1 MEPITWAFIG
11 TLCGAA
17 VGALTSIATT
27 TINSRN
33 AASLQSAKTRDER
46 DERRRAFQR
55 ETILQVQDCFHDL
68 MRFSARIYL
77 SDLEAYR
84 TNKDWKKNR
93 LGPDLDEGFRLQ
105 NQKLSCLVERVFDD
119 NLRSE
124 LRSLHSTVSSI
135 AYSENREHAE
145 AIHHESASQFTQTM
159 KALGEVLRSN
169 Y

>member
-1 MEPITWAFIG
+1 M
-11 TLCGAA
+11 
-17 VGALTSIATT
+17 
-27 TINSRN
+27 
-33 AASLQSAKTRDER
+33 QSAKTRDER